1 MKNLKN
7 NQKEVRQMHAAE
19 LRAINND
26 DGNVTIRGYATVFD
40 QLSEDLGGFKEKID
54 KNAFRSVLDSP
65 DLNVVAL
72 FNHDSNIVFARST
85 SGTLKLSTDENG
97 LISEWDMPNTQ
108 AAKDTA
114 ELVKRGDI
122 SQMSFGFVVGN
133 DDWEQRDGEY
143 IRTITDVKKLFDVS
157 LVTTPAYPQ
166 TSAAIRSLDNYISAE
181 KPQEKPNESV
191 KKAKLTL
198 LKLNKK

>member
-7 NQKEVRQMHAAE
+7 NQKEVRQLHAAE
-19 LRAINND
+19 LRAIKND
-26 DGNVTIRGYATVFD
+26 DGNVTIKGYATVFD

-54 KNAFRSVLDSP
+54 KNAFKSVLNSP

-72 FNHDSNIVFARST
+72 FNHDSNIVFARSK
-85 SGTLKLSTDENG
+85 SGTLKLSTDEKG
-97 LISEWDMPNTQ
+97 LISEWNMPNTQ
-108 AAKDTA
+108 AAKDTT

-122 SQMSFGFVVGN
+122 SQMSFGFVVKS
-133 DDWEQRDGEY
+133 DDWEQRNGEY

-166 TSAAIRSLDNYISAE
+166 TSAGIRSLDNYISAE
-181 KPQEKPNESV
+181 KPKEKSNESV

>member
-1 MKNLKN
+1 
-7 NQKEVRQMHAAE
+7 MHAAE
-19 LRAINND
+19 LRAIKND
-26 DGNVTIRGYATVFD
+26 DGNVTIKGYATVFD

-54 KNAFRSVLDSP
+54 KNAFKSVLNSP

-72 FNHDSNIVFARST
+72 FNHDSNIVFARSK
-85 SGTLKLSTDENG
+85 SGTLKLSTDEKG
-97 LISEWDMPNTQ
+97 LISEWNMPNTQ
-108 AAKDTA
+108 AAKDTT

-122 SQMSFGFVVGN
+122 SQMSFGFVVKS
-133 DDWEQRDGEY
+133 DDWEQRNGEY

-166 TSAAIRSLDNYISAE
+166 TSAGIRSLDNYISAE
-181 KPQEKPNESV
+181 KPKEKSNESV